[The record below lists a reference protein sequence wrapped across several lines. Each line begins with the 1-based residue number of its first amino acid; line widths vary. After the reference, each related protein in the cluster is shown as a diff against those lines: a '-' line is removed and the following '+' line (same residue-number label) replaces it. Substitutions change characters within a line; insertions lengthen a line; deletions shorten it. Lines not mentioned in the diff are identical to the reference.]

1 MPNKQIAAMPGGA
14 PERPRS
20 KSALSFLDFLWRR
33 TPDNAST
40 STRPT
45 RQMSANGPTDHLRS
59 SALYRL
65 KRDSLFLVAKMNE
78 GKGTP
83 SLDAFKRQVVFV
95 QSQLILAA
103 IRDPELPL
111 ETKAALVGF
120 QETSIRETV
129 EDRRGIKRRACI
141 NMSASTVD

>member
-1 MPNKQIAAMPGGA
+1 MHAGSSK
-14 PERPRS
+14 
-20 KSALSFLDFLWRR
+20 KSAFSLFDFLWRR
-33 TPDNAST
+33 TPGTTSARPARPAAS
-40 STRPT
+40 
-45 RQMSANGPTDHLRS
+45 GPTDHLKS

-65 KRDSLFLVAKMNE
+65 KRDSLYLVAKMNE

-129 EDRRGIKRRACI
+129 EDRRGIKRRACV
-141 NMSASTVD
+141 NMALSASD

>member
-1 MPNKQIAAMPGGA
+1 MPNKQIAATPKDMP
-14 PERPRS
+14 ENPRSTS

-33 TPDNAST
+33 DPGQTST
-40 STRPT
+40 SIRTT
-45 RQMSANGPTDHLRS
+45 SAKGSTDPLKS

-103 IRDPELPL
+103 IRDPDLPV

-129 EDRRGIKRRACI
+129 EDRRGIKRRACV
-141 NMSASTVD
+141 NMALSASD

>member
-1 MPNKQIAAMPGGA
+1 MTKKPIDASPDASGTIAF
-14 PERPRS
+14 R
-20 KSALSFLDFLWRR
+20 FLDLFRR
-33 TPDNAST
+33 SPTEKPDSAFRNVRPGSSGQASD
-40 STRPT
+40 P
-45 RQMSANGPTDHLRS
+45 LKS

-83 SLDAFKRQVVFV
+83 SLEAFKRQVVFV
-95 QSQLILAA
+95 QSQLVLAA
-103 IRDPELPL
+103 IRDPDLPV

-129 EDRRGIKRRACI
+129 EDRRGIKRRACL
-141 NMSASTVD
+141 NMSLSAAD